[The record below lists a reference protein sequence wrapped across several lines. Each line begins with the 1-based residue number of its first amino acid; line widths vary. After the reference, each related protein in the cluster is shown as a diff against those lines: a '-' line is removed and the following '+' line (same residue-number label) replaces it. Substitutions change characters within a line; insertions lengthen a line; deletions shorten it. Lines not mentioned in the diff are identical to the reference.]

1 MALASR
7 PTALS
12 HARIGEPAALAR
24 RDVPCPGH
32 DEWPNVKL
40 VCFALCVAQ
49 CVYLVAS
56 FVHGTWLVDG
66 NGERIATDFVNVW
79 ASGRRALDGNPATA
93 YDVAAH
99 KDAEA
104 AAIGHPFAGQYPWI
118 YPPVFF
124 FAAAALAFL
133 PLIAAYGAWM
143 ALTFP
148 AYVVTMRVIVGECAG
163 VLLACAYPGILSN
176 LVVGQ
181 NGFLTAALIGG
192 SLVLMERKPVLAGC
206 LLGLLSFK
214 PHLGILFPIVLIAG
228 GQWRAL
234 AAAAVT
240 TALLTV
246 ASGYVFGIETWH
258 AFLQSLPVASEAT
271 LMQGRA
277 DWAKLQSVFALV
289 RVLGGS
295 AALAWSLQ
303 IALSGVVSIL
313 LYLMWRSSRM
323 PFELKA
329 AALATG
335 ALLVTPYL
343 FLYDL
348 MVLAVPM
355 AFLIRLGLSSGHPPG
370 DMPVIGL
377 ASLLI
382 LIFPLVAAPV
392 GLAAILLV
400 AFLIVRRAWHVVSS
414 PAEWAK
420 APDMA

>member
-1 MALASR
+1 MASASQ
-7 PTALS
+7 PTARS
-12 HARIGEPAALAR
+12 HARIGDPDALAR
-24 RDVPCPGH
+24 RGAPCPGH
-32 DEWPNVKL
+32 DQRPIVEL

-49 CVYLVAS
+49 CVYLAAS
-56 FVHGTWLVDG
+56 FVQGTWLVDA
-66 NGERIATDFVNVW
+66 NGAPIATDFVNVW
-79 ASGRRALDGNPATA
+79 ASGRQALDGNPVAA
-93 YDVAAH
+93 YDMGAH
-99 KDAEA
+99 KEAEV

-133 PLIAAYGAWM
+133 PFKAAYAAWM

-148 AYVVTMRVIVGECAG
+148 VYVATMRAIVGERAG
-163 VLLACAYPGILSN
+163 VLLACAYPGVLSN
-176 LVVGQ
+176 FVVGQ

-192 SLVLMERKPVLAGC
+192 SLVLMERKPVLGGC

-214 PHLGILFPIVLIAG
+214 PHLGILFPLVLIAG

-258 AFLQSLPVASEAT
+258 AFLQSLPAASDAT

-277 DWAKLQSVFALV
+277 DWAKLQSVFALA

-303 IALSGVVSIL
+303 IALSGVVAIL
-313 LYLMWRSSRM
+313 LCLAWRSSRM

-343 FLYDL
+343 FLYDP
-348 MVLAVPM
+348 VVGARNASSAP
-355 AFLIRLGLSSGHPPG
+355 LSSC
-370 DMPVIGL
+370 
-377 ASLLI
+377 
-382 LIFPLVAAPV
+382 
-392 GLAAILLV
+392 
-400 AFLIVRRAWHVVSS
+400 
-414 PAEWAK
+414 
-420 APDMA
+420 